1 MIRSLLRLGLPII
14 LSQGILTL
22 MVLCD
27 RFILSLK
34 NPIFAAAATTGGFTG
49 ISLSLFFVNFL
60 AFGTSLI
67 ARRFGAGE
75 QKSCFSIVNQ
85 TILLSLLFTP
95 LLLVLTTFG
104 DKYFSM
110 LGHTGIYK
118 AAEVSYFKVILYSQ
132 IICLFRTCIEN
143 YYIGVQSAA
152 CILKA
157 NIFGLISN
165 ALFSYLFV
173 LGPFSH
179 FFEYGTGAAWG
190 TFVSSLLSCFYL
202 FFIYIRDNGISFDKS
217 QIVQIFK
224 SPDLVELSKQG
235 TFIGMEK
242 FVNSFCFVFFVNLF
256 VVYGH
261 EVSTS
266 ISTLFSWDQI
276 SYLPLLGIY
285 SAVVS
290 IFSNYLGENQI
301 EKAKQSL
308 YSSLKMT
315 YALMIIMAVFFYVF
329 AEGLTSMFLKGANS
343 DLDTTKVL
351 YYSGIFFKT
360 TSFNIFATATSML
373 YKAALRSLG
382 FSSWCFIAS
391 SITHAVLC
399 VMCYLGLY
407 SFNLN
412 PIHLWGLFLAL
423 MCLLGLVFV
432 FKFHYEMRLVKNKT
446 EPQVT

>member
-1 MIRSLLRLGLPII
+1 MIGSILRLGLPII

-67 ARRFGAGE
+67 ARRHGSGE
-75 QKSCFSIVNQ
+75 KKSCFDIVHQ
-85 TILLSLLFTP
+85 TLFLSCLFSP
-95 LLLVLTTFG
+95 LLLLLTLFG
-104 DKYFSM
+104 EKYFTM
-110 LGHTGIYK
+110 LGHSGVYK
-118 AAEVSYFKVILYSQ
+118 LAEVSYFKVILYSQ
-132 IICLFRTCIEN
+132 IICLFRTCVEN
-143 YYIGVQSAA
+143 YYIGIQSAG

-165 ALFSYLFV
+165 AVFSYLFV

-179 FFEYGTGAAWG
+179 LFEYGSGAAWG

-202 FFIYIRDNGISFDKS
+202 FFKYIKDNGISFEKF
-217 QIVQIFK
+217 QFIQIFK
-224 SPDLVELSKQG
+224 SPDLAELSKQG

-256 VVYGH
+256 VVYGN

-290 IFSNYLGENQI
+290 IFSNFLGENEI
-301 EKAKQSL
+301 EKAKKSL

-315 YALMIIMAVFFYVF
+315 YFLMLAMALFFYLC
-329 AEGLTSMFLKGANS
+329 ADLLTGMFLKGAGN
-343 DLDTTKVL
+343 DFDTNKVY

-360 TSFNIFATATSML
+360 TSLNVFATATSML

-382 FSSWCFIAS
+382 FSSWCFVAS
-391 SITHAVLC
+391 SITHAILC
-399 VMCYLGLY
+399 VMCHIGLY
-407 SFNLN
+407 KFNLS
-412 PIHLWGLFLAL
+412 PIHLWGLFLGL
-423 MCLLGLVFV
+423 MSILGLIFV
-432 FKFHYEMRLVKNKT
+432 FKFHYEMRQLQSNT
-446 EPQVT
+446 EAQST

>member
-1 MIRSLLRLGLPII
+1 MIRSILKLGLPII

-22 MVLCD
+22 MVLSD

-34 NPIFAAAATTGGFTG
+34 NPIFAAASTTGGFTG

-67 ARRFGAGE
+67 AKKHGAGE
-75 QKSCFSIVNQ
+75 KKSCFDIVNQ
-85 TILLSLLFTP
+85 TILLGALFTP
-95 LLLVLTTFG
+95 LLLVLTKFG
-104 DKYFSM
+104 DSYFSM
-110 LGHTGIYK
+110 LGHTGVYK
-118 AAEVSYFKVILYSQ
+118 LAEVSYFKVILYSQ

-143 YYIGVQSAA
+143 YYIGIQSAG

-157 NIFGLISN
+157 NLFGLVTN
-165 ALFSYLFV
+165 AVFSYLFV
-173 LGPFSH
+173 LGPFATY
-179 FFEYGTGAAWG
+179 FEYATGAAWG
-190 TFVSSLLSCFYL
+190 TFLSSLLSFFYL
-202 FFIYIRDNGISFDKS
+202 IYVYLKQNGL
-217 QIVQIFK
+217 IFEK
-224 SPDLVELSKQG
+224 KQLFRSKDLIELAKQG

-256 VVYGH
+256 VIYGH

-290 IFSNYLGENQI
+290 IFSNYLGENEI

-315 YALMIIMAVFFYVF
+315 YVLMFIMAVFFYLCSKT
-329 AEGLTSMFLKGANS
+329 LTGMFLKGAENE
-343 DLDTTKVL
+343 LDKTKIF
-351 YYSGIFFKT
+351 YYSEIFFKS
-360 TSFNIFATATSML
+360 TSLNIFATATSML

-391 SITHAVLC
+391 SITHAILC
-399 VMCYLGLY
+399 IFAYIGLY
-407 SFNLN
+407 TFNLN
-412 PIHLWGLFLAL
+412 PLHLWSLFLSL
-423 MCLLGLVFV
+423 MSILGLVFV
-432 FKFHYEMRLVKNKT
+432 FKFHFEMRILKNKAALEMT
-446 EPQVT
+446 

>member
-1 MIRSLLRLGLPII
+1 MIRSLLKLSFPII

-27 RFILSLK
+27 RFILSVK

-67 ARRFGAGE
+67 AKRHGAGE
-75 QKSCFSIVNQ
+75 SKSCFMIVNQ
-85 TILLSLLFTP
+85 TLFLACLFSP
-95 LLLVLTTFG
+95 LLLILTALG
-104 DKYFSM
+104 EPYFKT
-110 LGHTGIYK
+110 LGHTGVYK
-118 AAEVSYFKVILYSQ
+118 LAEVGYFKVILYSQ

-143 YYIGVQSAA
+143 YYIGIQSPG

-157 NIFGLISN
+157 NIFGLITN

-173 LGPFSH
+173 LGPLAP

-190 TFVSSLLSCFYL
+190 TFISSALSAIYL
-202 FFIYIRDNGISFDKS
+202 FVIYFKTNKISLEKAHLLTMFKS
-217 QIVQIFK
+217 Q
-224 SPDLVELSKQG
+224 DLLELGKQG

-256 VVYGH
+256 VIYGH

-266 ISTLFSWDQI
+266 ISTLFSWDQL
-276 SYLPLLGIY
+276 SYLCLLGIY

-290 IFSNYLGENQI
+290 LFSHYLGENELQ
-301 EKAKQSL
+301 KAKASFL
-308 YSSLKMT
+308 SSLKMT
-315 YALMIIMAVFFYVF
+315 YLLMLPMAVFFYLF
-329 AEGLTSMFLKGANS
+329 ADYLTGMFLKGA
-343 DLDTTKVL
+343 DDHLDVSKVY
-351 YYSGIFFKT
+351 YYSQIFFKT

-391 SITHAVLC
+391 LITHAILC
-399 VMCYLGLY
+399 LCSYLGLY
-407 SFNLN
+407 IFNLN
-412 PIHLWGLFLAL
+412 PVHLWTLFLAL
-423 MCLLGLVFV
+423 MSILGLVFV
-432 FKFHYEMRLVKNKT
+432 FKFHYEMKQLLAKPELGIN
-446 EPQVT
+446 

>member
-1 MIRSLLRLGLPII
+1 MIRSILKLGLPII

-67 ARRFGAGE
+67 ARRFGSGE
-75 QKSCFSIVNQ
+75 KKSCHDLVNQ
-85 TILLSLLFTP
+85 TLLLAAIFTP
-95 LLLVLTTFG
+95 LLLLLTYVG
-104 DKYFSM
+104 DKYFNA
-110 LGHTGIYK
+110 LGHSGVYK
-118 AAEVSYFKVILYSQ
+118 YAEISYFKVILYSQ

-143 YYIGVQSAA
+143 YYIGIQSAG

-157 NIFGLISN
+157 NIYGLISN
-165 ALFSYLFV
+165 AVFSYLFV
-173 LGPFSH
+173 LGPFGSY
-179 FFEYGTGAAWG
+179 FEYGTGAAWG
-190 TFVSSLLSCFYL
+190 TFVSSLLSCIYL
-202 FFIYIRDNGISFDKS
+202 FYVYYRDNRMEIEKIQFYKVLTSKDM
-217 QIVQIFK
+217 
-224 SPDLVELSKQG
+224 VELSKQG

-290 IFSNYLGENQI
+290 IFSNYLGENEI
-301 EKAKQSL
+301 DKAKKCL

-315 YALMIIMAVFFYVF
+315 YILMIAMAVFFYVG
-329 AEGLTSMFLKGANS
+329 AEFLTGMFLKGASNE
-343 DLDTTKVL
+343 LDVSKVF
-351 YYSGIFFKT
+351 YYSSIFFKT
-360 TSFNIFATATSML
+360 TSFNILATATSML

-382 FSSWCFIAS
+382 FSSWCFVAS
-391 SITHAVLC
+391 SITHGILC
-399 VMCYLGLY
+399 VICYLGLHT
-407 SFNLN
+407 FHLN
-412 PIHLWGLFLAL
+412 PIHLWGLFLIL

-432 FKFHYEMRLVKNKT
+432 FKFHYEMKALSNK
-446 EPQVT
+446 PQLEIT